1 MSVLYPVEQKCI
13 ALDDKNV
20 CNDQSEGQCVWTEA
34 LNQCAP
40 KCETLPENRCTAYAC
55 NWDTMNQKC
64 TAPKEGDANEVVPCE
79 ERTKCQGQD
88 AQGNQCIADPT
99 TNKCAP
105 SFVLTESP
113 ELLEQTKPP
122 KDSISPAEYQKR
134 MKAGLI
140 TLYVIL
146 GIIVVGALFVLF
158 VRVGAAGAL
167 AGIIVGGFE
176 KVKSKFTRD
185 TRAVAPGPDSS
196 DVGSLASDDGSSPPS
211 DVGSLASDV
220 GSTVSSPGDDNPV
233 GAAAP
238 APQRGG
244 SKRNCVRNFVR
255 DLLSRR

>member
-1 MSVLYPVEQKCI
+1 MSVLYPVEQKCL
-13 ALDDKNV
+13 ALDDKNI
-20 CNDQSEGQCVWTEA
+20 CNDQSENKCIWTEA

-40 KCETLPENRCTAYAC
+40 KCDTLPENRCTAYAC

-64 TAPKEGDANEVVPCE
+64 TPPKEGDANEVLPCE
-79 ERTKCQGQD
+79 ERTKCHGLD
-88 AQGNQCIADPT
+88 AQGNQCISDPM
-99 TNKCAP
+99 TNKCMP

-113 ELLEQTKPP
+113 ELLEQSKPP

-146 GIIVVGALFVLF
+146 GIIVVGALFVLL
-158 VRVGAAGAL
+158 VRMGAAGAL

-185 TRAVAPGPDSS
+185 ATAVASEPEPEP
-196 DVGSLASDDGSSPPS
+196 A
-211 DVGSLASDV
+211 AA
-220 GSTVSSPGDDNPV
+220 
-233 GAAAP
+233 AAAP
-238 APQRGG
+238 APLSGG

-255 DLLSRR
+255 DLLSHR

>member
-1 MSVLYPVEQKCI
+1 M
-13 ALDDKNV
+13 
-20 CNDQSEGQCVWTEA
+20 
-34 LNQCAP
+34 
-40 KCETLPENRCTAYAC
+40 R
-55 NWDTMNQKC
+55 
-64 TAPKEGDANEVVPCE
+64 
-79 ERTKCQGQD
+79 
-88 AQGNQCIADPT
+88 NQCISDPM

-158 VRVGAAGAL
+158 VRMGAAGAL

-185 TRAVAPGPDSS
+185 TTAVAPGPE
-196 DVGSLASDDGSSPPS
+196 PEP
-211 DVGSLASDV
+211 
-220 GSTVSSPGDDNPV
+220 
-233 GAAAP
+233 AAAEA
-238 APQRGG
+238 APFEPQSGG
-244 SKRNCVRNFVR
+244 AKRNCVRNFVH

>member
-176 KVKSKFTRD
+176 KVKSKFQR
-185 TRAVAPGPDSS
+185 RADSPESEPVVAPEPRGRGP
-196 DVGSLASDDGSSPPS
+196 G
-211 DVGSLASDV
+211 
-220 GSTVSSPGDDNPV
+220 
-233 GAAAP
+233 AAP
-238 APQRGG
+238 AKPQRGG

>member
-1 MSVLYPVEQKCI
+1 MSVLYPVEQKCL
-13 ALDDKNV
+13 ALYDKNV

-64 TAPKEGDANEVVPCE
+64 TPPKEGDANEVLPCE

-88 AQGNQCIADPT
+88 AQGNQCISDPM
-99 TNKCAP
+99 TNKCVP

-113 ELLEQTKPP
+113 ELLEQTKPTR
-122 KDSISPAEYQKR
+122 DSISPAEYQKR

-146 GIIVVGALFVLF
+146 GIIVLGALFVLF
-158 VRVGAAGAL
+158 VRMGAAGAL

-185 TRAVAPGPDSS
+185 ATAVASEPEPEP
-196 DVGSLASDDGSSPPS
+196 A
-211 DVGSLASDV
+211 AA
-220 GSTVSSPGDDNPV
+220 
-233 GAAAP
+233 AAAP
-238 APQRGG
+238 FEPQSGG
-244 SKRNCVRNFVR
+244 AKRNCVRNFVR